1 MYSFINVSAVGVVSG
16 VFFVGSYDG
25 REEEKSVTYRA
36 AGSGRGALVSA
47 LCPDQRTLGGK

>member
-36 AGSGRGALVSA
+36 AGSGREARVSA